1 MNLRPLATGR
11 ARIADALGEGFTAPV
26 RSLVGE
32 LERAGSTALNIIR
45 SEPNAA
51 SGNPSDYSET
61 PTEPAGQNNGGPA
74 IVMIP
79 SPTRT
84 RAPATDPEATL
95 EPAIE
100 QPTLDASLTPSLSHT
115 LTPTTI
121 YIASLTPTLHLSQ
134 TSIIAPTATQ
144 SSTPTETEKPAATPT
159 QFLSNTPAPTSPPP
173 TSAPVSDGYYF
184 VALIGNDGNSGSES
198 QPFRTIN
205 RGVSV
210 LGPGDTLYVKSGTY
224 AESLYDV
231 IPSGTSWAN
240 PVTLKAYPGDVVT
253 IKPNSGQKVIRFA
266 GSQYIIVD
274 GFILDGANVD
284 EEVVRITSGAHHIRI
299 QNSEIKG
306 APNQGI
312 LIVNYG
318 PIDSDFNEFINLD
331 VHDNGTTDLDHG
343 LYIETS
349 NNLIDRSSI
358 HHNAGWGV
366 HIYSV
371 SNSEVNNNIVSNNV
385 IYDNARVGDRGSGIL
400 LSSGS
405 GNLAYNN
412 LVWGNKY
419 GISIAFNGVSDSEV
433 YNNVVYANNGY
444 GISIDVDSADAIIRN
459 NIVYGNAWGEISD
472 AGSGTVQDHNLVGT
486 DPQFANAS
494 AHDFRLRTSSPAIDT
509 GIALSAVP
517 YDRDGVSRPHG
528 AGFDIG
534 AYESPSN

>member
-1 MNLRPLATGR
+1 MR
-11 ARIADALGEGFTAPV
+11 
-26 RSLVGE
+26 
-32 LERAGSTALNIIR
+32 
-45 SEPNAA
+45 
-51 SGNPSDYSET
+51 
-61 PTEPAGQNNGGPA
+61 TEP
-74 IVMIP
+74 
-79 SPTRT
+79 PTST
-84 RAPATDPEATL
+84 R
-95 EPAIE
+95 
-100 QPTLDASLTPSLSHT
+100 QPV
-115 LTPTTI
+115 
-121 YIASLTPTLHLSQ
+121 
-134 TSIIAPTATQ
+134 SI
-144 SSTPTETEKPAATPT
+144 PAATRT
-159 QFLSNTPAPTSPPP
+159 SNSGSTTATSQHKQEQ
-173 TSAPVSDGYYF
+173 SYY
-184 VALIGNDGNSGSES
+184 VATNGNDGNPGTES
-198 QPFRTIN
+198 QAFRSIN
-205 RGVSV
+205 KGVSV

-224 AESLYDV
+224 VESLDSF
-231 IPSGTSWAN
+231 PSGTSWAN

-312 LIVNYG
+312 LVVNYG
-318 PIDSDFNEFINLD
+318 SIDSDFNEFINLD

-517 YDRDGVSRPHG
+517 YDRDGVSRPRG

-534 AYESPSN
+534 AYESPHSTGQ